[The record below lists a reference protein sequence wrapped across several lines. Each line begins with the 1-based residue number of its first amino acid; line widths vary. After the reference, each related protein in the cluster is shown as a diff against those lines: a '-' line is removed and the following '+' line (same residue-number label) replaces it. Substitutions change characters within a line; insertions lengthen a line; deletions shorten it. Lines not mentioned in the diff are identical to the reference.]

1 MIVLNANNQSYIPN
15 FTPDV
20 LEDYQVT
27 NLALISNDHLY
38 ILQDPA
44 RDRQG
49 LDVSSVSYLWTIAEA
64 VAAGI
69 ITTAE
74 LTATTYSIR
83 FISGVPVMFLRIT
96 PTAPLIDFESS
107 SGINEEDLDVALSQ
121 AMLVA
126 QEAREY
132 SARSGYLGREATSG
146 GLFRVDGTSFVAVSP
161 NWSFGPGGFTGY
173 TAEDF
178 LVFIDGVQVT
188 DFEDFD
194 AGTFEVLQADFPAPQ
209 SYTVI
214 SILDYLHVAP
224 TVEDDTIS
232 TAKLIDGAV
241 TEDKLADSSVSTDKL
256 QDASVTAAKLAPG
269 AVSSTVTTEGTKITG
284 DGSPGSPITLANYSM
299 FNATPGAFMLNTPG
313 AEDWEFYQRTGVG
326 YTNSPGVHLRVS
338 SSADAWGNLQWR
350 LADKD
355 YMYMAMVETTGSTVA
370 IRVVELLLTD
380 VEFPASVANT
390 KRVNYGSAGTEGLPY
405 GTSGFIPKGF
415 YFNLQALDNANNA
428 GATVTIWLFP
438 MDHRPVA

>member
-1 MIVLNANNQSYIPN
+1 MIVLNANNKSYIPT
-15 FTPDV
+15 FTPNTS
-20 LEDYQVT
+20 EDYQVT
-27 NLALISNDHLY
+27 NLSVISNDHLY
-38 ILQDPA
+38 ILQDPD
-44 RDRQG
+44 RDVQG

-146 GLFRVDGTSFVAVSP
+146 GLFRVDGTSFVDVSP

-241 TEDKLADSSVSTDKL
+241 TEDKLADSSVSTDTL

-269 AVSSTVTTEGTKITG
+269 AVNSTVTTEGTKITG
-284 DGSPGSPITLANYSM
+284 DGSGGDPITLADYSRFDFSMSDLLLSVYPSDNIDVLTYTGSATYGTDGFSIKHSIGSSQPVVNYR
-299 FNATPGAFMLNTPG
+299 L
-313 AEDWEFYQRTGVG
+313 AESDLLVIVNCTKFSTAYNGGIHLTLSNDASGT
-326 YTNSPGVHLRVS
+326 YAIGVHGLTQ
-338 SSADAWGNLQWR
+338 NLGW
-350 LADKD
+350 
-355 YMYMAMVETTGSTVA
+355 VA
-370 IRVVELLLTD
+370 
-380 VEFPASVANT
+380 A
-390 KRVNYGSAGTEGLPY
+390 VNYGYYSF
-405 GTSGFIPKGF
+405 SQVIPKGV
-415 YFNLQALDNANNA
+415 YYRLVCNSGGGDGTTSMHIINM
-428 GATVTIWLFP
+428 V
-438 MDHRPVA
+438 HRPVA